1 MVHRYR
7 YSVPIAAVL
16 ALTAGCGG
24 EKGAC
29 GMGTTLI
36 EGVCVADG
44 PITNTITNTVIVDD
58 TDVDTDEPP
67 DDRLEPGHY
76 EEVLPEIQ
84 ELVGTGGALGTGGSG
99 QTHMHISTLEYRESN
114 GTNWPNALFY
124 CSYTFG
130 VLDATSLD
138 NMSFLAQGWKF
149 LEPVE
154 TGTRDPGC
162 FRLTFDDDDPDIVY
176 ATMHGNIDDGAAFIS
191 GFDLNSVA
199 ADPVGAPTKI
209 TLAPVQLPM
218 LQEPGQA
225 YEGLDFE
232 NGHLFVASHDAG
244 LGVFTRDPVTNEL
257 TRVATYTGLL
267 DAKEIK
273 VDGDIA
279 YVADGKAGFVTLD
292 VSDPTKP
299 TEIARLTTP
308 GVLFDI
314 AYDDVNHVVYL
325 AAQNGGLL
333 SVDVTDPAAP
343 AILDTV
349 DMDASVVSVD
359 YDEGRVYVAAWNDSR
374 VYDATDPTDLQIIGA
389 VRTTKQKSYAG
400 ESEDAG
406 ERPDITNR
414 ALGVAGKGDYLFN
427 GTWWVPRNHLIHAEH
442 VAPYMV
448 LPESVNYTTF
458 AGDLAVGESSSV
470 DLVIRNEGTAPLT
483 VYDLWT
489 TSPAFTVGPDQLLIE
504 PGASGTVTV
513 TFTAT
518 VGAGTTTPTDG
529 TPPVPTGEEV
539 GLLEIW
545 SDDPSQ
551 PVREA
556 YLVGNPAGLS
566 VGDPYHNSATLLDG
580 NPWDFTADSL
590 GSVTLVSYFA
600 TF

>member
-16 ALTAGCGG
+16 ALAAGCGG

-29 GMGTTLI
+29 GAGTTLV

-44 PITNTITNTVIVDD
+44 PISNTITNTVIVDD
-58 TDVDTDEPP
+58 TDTDVPV
-67 DDRLEPGHY
+67 DRLEPGHY

-99 QTHMHISTLEYRESN
+99 QTHMHISTMAYRESN

-130 VLDATSLD
+130 VLDATNLD

-149 LEPVE
+149 PEPVE

-162 FRLTFDDDDPDIVY
+162 FRLAFDDDDPDIVY

-191 GFDLNSVA
+191 GYDLNSVA

-232 NGHLFVASHDAG
+232 NGHLFVTSHDAG

-257 TRVATYTGLL
+257 TRVATYTGLE
-267 DAKEIK
+267 DAKEIH
-273 VDGDIA
+273 VDGNTA

-292 VSDPTKP
+292 VSDPTAP
-299 TEIARLTTP
+299 VELGRLATP

-314 AYDDVNHVVYL
+314 AYDEVNHVVYL
-325 AAQNGGLL
+325 AAQTGGLL

-343 AILDTV
+343 ALLDTV
-349 DMDASVVSVD
+349 DMNASVVSVD
-359 YDEGRVYVAAWNDSR
+359 YDDGRVYVAAWNDAR
-374 VYDATDPTDLQIIGA
+374 VYDTTDPTDLQIVGA
-389 VRTTKQKSYAG
+389 VRTTKQKSYSG

-414 ALGVAGKGDYLFN
+414 VLGVAGDGDYLFN
-427 GTWWVPRNHLIHAEH
+427 GTWWVPRNHIIHAEN
-442 VAPYMV
+442 VAPYLV

-458 AGDLAVGESSSV
+458 PGDLAVGESSSV
-470 DLVIRNEGTAPLT
+470 DLVVRNDGNAPLT
-483 VYDLWT
+483 IFDLWT
-489 TSPAFTVGPDQLLIE
+489 A
-504 PGASGTVTV
+504 
-513 TFTAT
+513 
-518 VGAGTTTPTDG
+518 
-529 TPPVPTGEEV
+529 
-539 GLLEIW
+539 
-545 SDDPSQ
+545 
-551 PVREA
+551 
-556 YLVGNPAGLS
+556 
-566 VGDPYHNSATLLDG
+566 
-580 NPWDFTADSL
+580 
-590 GSVTLVSYFA
+590 
-600 TF
+600 